1 MISVQVQEFSSPSG
15 FGKKRLRREQKREWM
30 GESKI

>member
-15 FGKKRLRREQKREWM
+15 FGKKRLEESRGGEWI
-30 GESKI
+30 KCII